1 MLMNCTVSTILWDKT
16 SIVIFKIE
24 LYLLMIWVL
33 VKKCCMDHSQ
43 DKVIK
48 NFVAQ
53 IEDFI
58 NDNNDL
64 DVEMEI
70 VMSSSKI
77 VQNMY

>member
-1 MLMNCTVSTILWDKT
+1 MT
-16 SIVIFKIE
+16 
-24 LYLLMIWVL
+24 WVL
-33 VKKCCMDHSQ
+33 VNNCCIDHSQ

>member
-1 MLMNCTVSTILWDKT
+1 
-16 SIVIFKIE
+16 
-24 LYLLMIWVL
+24 
-33 VKKCCMDHSQ
+33 MDHSQ